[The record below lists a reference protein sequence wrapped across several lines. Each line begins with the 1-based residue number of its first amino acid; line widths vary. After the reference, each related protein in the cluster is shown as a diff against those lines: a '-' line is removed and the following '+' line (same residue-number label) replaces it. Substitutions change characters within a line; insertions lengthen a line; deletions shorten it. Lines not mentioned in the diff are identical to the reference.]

1 MDLLRYLIRL
11 EFIVS
16 EKDLSEIP
24 EVEQFPEDQFIIDVF
39 GGYFWWKLNSI
50 NFDLSR
56 VLQKGKERNNFVSQT

>member
-24 EVEQFPEDQFIIDVF
+24 ELEQFPEDQFIIDVF
-39 GGYFWWKLNSI
+39 GGN
-50 NFDLSR
+50 
-56 VLQKGKERNNFVSQT
+56 